1 LPSSSLVEWAI
12 LVPRAPALTQID
24 ASLSLEPTAAADLG
38 TCQQEARDTILS
50 SFERVDF
57 SRLYFGTEFCERLI
71 PRESDVRR
79 ACDVAAARHLA
90 FSYLTP
96 YVTDRGLARMRP
108 ALEYL
113 ASRRDDRIEVV
124 VNDWGTLRLL
134 RREFPALRP
143 VLGRLMNRMLRDPRI
158 AGALVRG
165 DAPEDARRALRQSG
179 LTAGI
184 YRRFIGSF
192 GVTMVEFDHVVQGLE
207 MDFRQLGVGAALYI
221 PYGYVATGRVCMI
234 GAVSLPTNQS
244 FDVASPC
251 RRECRRHTL
260 SFVAPDSPF
269 DRGQTFLQRGTTHFY
284 AQDAASVMSA
294 ARMVERLGISRIVYQ
309 PTLPI

>member
-1 LPSSSLVEWAI
+1 MVDWAM
-12 LVPRAPALTQID
+12 LVPRADALVQID
-24 ASLSLEPTAAADLG
+24 AHLSLEPTATGALG
-38 TCQQEARDTILS
+38 QCQREARDAILG
-50 SFERVDF
+50 SFERVQF
-57 SRLYFGTEFCERLI
+57 SRLYFGTEFCERLL
-71 PRESDVRR
+71 PRVRDVQR
-79 ACDVAAARHLA
+79 ACDVAAARNLA
-90 FSYLTP
+90 FSYVTP

-108 ALEYL
+108 ALHHL
-113 ASRRDDRIEVV
+113 VSRRDDRIEVV

-158 AGALVRG
+158 AGALTRA
-165 DAPEDARRALRQSG
+165 DAPEDARRALRESG

-184 YRRFIGSF
+184 YRRFIGSL
-192 GVTMVEFDHVVQGLE
+192 GVTMVEFDHVVQGLD
-207 MDFRQLGVGAALYI
+207 MDFRQLGIGAALYI

-234 GAVSLPTNQS
+234 GSMALPTNRS

-260 SFVAPDSPF
+260 SFAAPDSPF
-269 DRGQTFLQRGTTHFY
+269 DRGRTFLQRGTTHFY
-284 AQDAASVMSA
+284 AQDAASVASA
-294 ARMVERLGISRIVYQ
+294 AGMVERLGISRIVYQ